1 MIIRKEYMFHNFPI
15 YSSLAGLPLAGK
27 PIKLGRRTHVNRPPT
42 LSRHELR
49 RLVAEMVD

>member
-1 MIIRKEYMFHNFPI
+1 MTIRKEYMFYNFPI
-15 YSSLAGLPLAGK
+15 YSGLAGLPLAGK
-27 PIKLGRRTHVNRPPT
+27 PINFSRRVHVNRPPT